1 MGCNYYIMC
10 NHCNHIIIHIGKSV
24 NNREFLSNLTKS
36 EIIKRLSVMTENET
50 LRNEY
55 NQLIKKEDFFK
66 IIPDN
71 FVLIDGNFC

>member
-1 MGCNYYIMC
+1 
-10 NHCNHIIIHIGKSV
+10 
-24 NNREFLSNLTKS
+24 
-36 EIIKRLSVMTENET
+36 MTENET